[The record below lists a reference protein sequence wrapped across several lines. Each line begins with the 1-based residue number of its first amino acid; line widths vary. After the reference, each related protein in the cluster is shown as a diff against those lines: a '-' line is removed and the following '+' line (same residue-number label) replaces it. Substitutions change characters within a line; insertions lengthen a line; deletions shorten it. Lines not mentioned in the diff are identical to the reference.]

1 MPRALP
7 LAVLSAVVLAATTA
21 PAVGAVSA
29 AGLIRS
35 RASAHVIQ
43 PQPAT
48 GSCHARGQGGFAL
61 PDPRCTPGAIDPAVT
76 EADLSTTI
84 CRAGYCESVRPPES
98 ITEPEKRASLRA
110 YGDHGSL
117 DEYEYDHL
125 VPLELGGARNDARNL
140 WPQPGGSPNVKD
152 TLENRLHARVC
163 AGAMRL
169 AAAQLAIAR
178 DWVAADHRSA
188 LAAAGDA
195 ARRAADQSR
204 RLRRK

>member
-1 MPRALP
+1 MLRALP
-7 LAVLSAVVLAATTA
+7 LAVLSAVLLAATTA
-21 PAVGAVSA
+21 PAVGVVPA

-43 PQPAT
+43 SQPAA
-48 GSCHARGQGGFAL
+48 GSCRARGQGVFAL

-84 CRAGYCESVRPPES
+84 CRAGYSASVRPPES

-110 YGDHGSL
+110 YGEHGSL
-117 DEYEYDHL
+117 REYEYDHL

-140 WPQPGGSPNVKD
+140 WPEPGGSPNVKD

-188 LAAAGDA
+188 LTAAGAA
-195 ARRAADQSR
+195 ARRGVGQSQ